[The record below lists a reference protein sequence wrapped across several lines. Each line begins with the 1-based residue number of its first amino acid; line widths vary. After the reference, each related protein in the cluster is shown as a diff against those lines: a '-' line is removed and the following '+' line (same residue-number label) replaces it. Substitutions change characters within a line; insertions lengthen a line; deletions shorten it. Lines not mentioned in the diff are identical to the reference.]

1 MFVQV
6 ELIHF
11 GLPYRHELNHERS
24 DVIRRKK
31 QSLSMGLPQK
41 TMFPQVYVFCDRAS
55 GSIRFRVEPESDG
68 SLPVEKA
75 GSLLAMHCLMRGQS
89 PDDYEMMVISE
100 EPLLHYVAG
109 RAHELLSAARSLGA
123 GVKISRREQEV
134 LDGVLKQQANKEIA
148 MNLKVS
154 ERTVKFHV
162 SSLLEKFGVANR
174 VALTREVQMG
184 RVQSALG
191 QPAPQNLF
199 GLPTSMP
206 FADARPAKAPAST
219 GVAPISPQTR
229 RQILPMPRME
239 RSAV

>member
-1 MFVQV
+1 
-6 ELIHF
+6 
-11 GLPYRHELNHERS
+11 
-24 DVIRRKK
+24 
-31 QSLSMGLPQK
+31 
-41 TMFPQVYVFCDRAS
+41 MFPQGYVFCDRTS
-55 GSIRFRVEPESDG
+55 GSIRFRVDPEADG

-75 GSLLAMHCLMRGQS
+75 GSLLAMHCLVRGQS
-89 PDDYEMMVISE
+89 PDDYEMMVVSE
-100 EPLLHYVAG
+100 EPLLPCVTV

-162 SSLLEKFGVANR
+162 SSLLEKFGVTNR

-191 QPAPQNLF
+191 QPGPQGFF
-199 GLPTSMP
+199 GFSASVP
-206 FADARPAKAPAST
+206 FVDARPAKAPAST
-219 GVAPISPQTR
+219 GVAPMTPQTR
-229 RQILPMPRME
+229 RQVLPMPRLE